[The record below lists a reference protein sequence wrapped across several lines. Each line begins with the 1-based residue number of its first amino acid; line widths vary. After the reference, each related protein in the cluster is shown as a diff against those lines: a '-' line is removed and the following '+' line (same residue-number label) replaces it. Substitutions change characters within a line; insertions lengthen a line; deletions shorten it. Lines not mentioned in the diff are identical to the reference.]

1 MSKFIDI
8 SALQDFS
15 IVEFLARLGHHP
27 VRKTGRDH
35 FYHSMLRETGQNT
48 PSLTVWDEAGKW
60 KDWGG
65 ANQSN
70 IFGGGIIQ
78 LGMAYWPGMP
88 YVELLNKISEVCNL
102 DPLLIPNYLPPVKYP
117 VESNNFDYKYELVRT
132 SLVGS
137 NFILRNYLL
146 SRGILDV
153 ANGYLHDIYYRHKND
168 PEDHRTFYAVG
179 WQNKNQGWEFTTA
192 NGFKSSIGG
201 KDISLVQRSPS
212 HAALFEGYMD
222 FLSWLK
228 MHQPAVMP
236 TIIVLN
242 SITQLASA
250 IKLVK
255 DFPVVDV
262 YFDND
267 APGQKCTSD
276 LIANVPHAI
285 DRSGEYLG
293 HKDYNEKLMHEMQ
306 NGSVQKVEAPE
317 EIANSKT
324 GRNR

>member
-1 MSKFIDI
+1 
-8 SALQDFS
+8 
-15 IVEFLARLGHHP
+15 
-27 VRKTGRDH
+27 
-35 FYHSMLRETGQNT
+35 
-48 PSLTVWDEAGKW
+48 
-60 KDWGG
+60 
-65 ANQSN
+65 
-70 IFGGGIIQ
+70 
-78 LGMAYWPGMP
+78 
-88 YVELLNKISEVCNL
+88 
-102 DPLLIPNYLPPVKYP
+102 
-117 VESNNFDYKYELVRT
+117 
-132 SLVGS
+132 
-137 NFILRNYLL
+137 
-146 SRGILDV
+146 
-153 ANGYLHDIYYRHKND
+153 
-168 PEDHRTFYAVG
+168 
-179 WQNKNQGWEFTTA
+179 
-192 NGFKSSIGG
+192 
-201 KDISLVQRSPS
+201 
-212 HAALFEGYMD
+212 
-222 FLSWLK
+222 

-306 NGSVQKVEAPE
+306 NANVQKVEVPE
-317 EIANSKT
+317 EMASHKT